1 MRENGGAAAARS
13 LRDRVLAS
21 AWIEFGD
28 KGFYG
33 ARMDEIAKSAGASKQ
48 ALYHHFASKDGLFR
62 AVVEQ
67 AYTSIR
73 GSDEELLQSLPRLSP
88 DEALVGLIES
98 LFGTG
103 QDSIRFQRLMHDEN
117 RFEAVHAMKMHE
129 IRKLYARI
137 VGLIRSVLERGA
149 DEGCFKPDIDPSELF
164 ASLAGLFM
172 FPLTNRYTLSTVL
185 DLPLDS
191 DEGARQSRS
200 AAIRL
205 VLDGL
210 RP

>member
-1 MRENGGAAAARS
+1 MRENGGAAPARS
-13 LRDRVLAS
+13 LHDRVLAS

-73 GSDEELLQSLPRLSP
+73 ASDEELLQSLPRLSP

-117 RFEAVHAMKMHE
+117 RFEAVHAMKMQE

-149 DEGCFKPDIDPSELF
+149 DEGCFRPDIDPSELF

-200 AAIRL
+200 AAIKL

>member
-1 MRENGGAAAARS
+1 MRESVDAAPAQS
-13 LRDRVLAS
+13 LRDRILAS

-48 ALYHHFASKDGLFR
+48 VLYHHFASKDGLFR

-67 AYTSIR
+67 AYISLR
-73 GSDEELLQSLPRLSP
+73 ALDDELLQSLPRLNP
-88 DEALVGLIES
+88 DEALVGLIEG
-98 LFGTG
+98 LFGTD

-117 RFEAVHAMKMHE
+117 RFEAVHAVEMKE
-129 IRKLYARI
+129 IRKLYARL
-137 VGLIRSVLERGA
+137 VGLFRSVLERGA

-172 FPLTNRYTLSTVL
+172 FPLINRYTLSTVL

-191 DEGARQSRS
+191 NEGARQSRLT
-200 AAIRL
+200 AIRL